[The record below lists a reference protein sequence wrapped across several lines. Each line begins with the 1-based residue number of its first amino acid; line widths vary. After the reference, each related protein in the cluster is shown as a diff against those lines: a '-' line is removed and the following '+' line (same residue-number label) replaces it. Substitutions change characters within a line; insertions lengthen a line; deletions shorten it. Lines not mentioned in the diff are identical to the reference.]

1 MLSNLNLYTT
11 TTLYS
16 SNENIICHCVRM
28 IIEEKDIQ
36 TNKYFVNVNE
46 IPENILELNPYNM
59 LPILFDRQMVLYDF
73 SVIVEY
79 LDERFPFPHLMS
91 TDPIERAEKRLLLF
105 RFTRAEDSL
114 FNLADRILSPIN
126 KKDAIIARKILSN
139 NLIDLVPLFESK
151 KYFKSDNFSIL
162 DICLSALLWRMN
174 KMEIT
179 LPASAKA
186 INAYAKRLF
195 ARSKFQN
202 SLSDVE
208 REYTN
213 K

>member
-1 MLSNLNLYTT
+1 MLNTNLYTS

-16 SNENIICHCVRM
+16 STENIVCHCIRM

-36 TNKYFVNVNE
+36 ANKYFVGIDE
-46 IPENILELNPYNM
+46 IPEDILELNPYNM

-105 RFTRAEDSL
+105 RFTRAKDSL
-114 FNLADRILSPIN
+114 FNLADRILNPKT
-126 KKDAIIARKILSN
+126 KKDATIARKILSN

-151 KYFKSDNFSIL
+151 KYFKSDSFSIL
-162 DICLSALLWRMN
+162 DICLVALLWRIK
-174 KMEIT
+174 KMDIT

-186 INAYAKRLF
+186 INSYAKRLF
-195 ARSKFQN
+195 ARTKFKN

-208 REYTN
+208 REYH